1 MKIKEQECDCSHP
14 ETNKNHPNGC
24 SLNQVI
30 KCHGNQPISEL
41 FKHIELLDKD
51 E

>member
-1 MKIKEQECDCSHP
+1 VKIKEQECDCSHP
-14 ETNKNHPNGC
+14 EIKKNHPNGC
-24 SLNQVI
+24 SINQVI
-30 KCHGNQPISEL
+30 KYHGDQSLSEL